1 MEREEVWGE
10 RDHCKPLVE
19 VVGIDAHSEEI
30 ARQRAIAQWAATV
43 RFGSGERYISIAH
56 AKGKRFMCGPSTVP
70 GVGIAAEIKE
80 GAASII
86 GKSADGIRCR
96 LKAYPC
102 SVPEGE
108 EVR

>member
-1 MEREEVWGE
+1 
-10 RDHCKPLVE
+10 
-19 VVGIDAHSEEI
+19 
-30 ARQRAIAQWAATV
+30 
-43 RFGSGERYISIAH
+43 
-56 AKGKRFMCGPSTVP
+56 MCGPSTVP